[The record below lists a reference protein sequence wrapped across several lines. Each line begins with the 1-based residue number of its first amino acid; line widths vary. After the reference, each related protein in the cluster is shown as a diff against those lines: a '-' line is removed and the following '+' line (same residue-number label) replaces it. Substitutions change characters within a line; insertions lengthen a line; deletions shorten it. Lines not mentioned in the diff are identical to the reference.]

1 MDEMEASTVLRP
13 HKTVAH
19 MGEKWVGSAVSTE
32 QGEMITVDATV
43 NTNTNFSQKLFREHL
58 ICDGS
63 SSYTG
68 VGNKSRWQIEEKFA
82 TFIKYFIL
90 HTHPENSILIFGNC
104 SWHISCEVLDIRKMG
119 AIVAN
124 YPKWCRN
131 LPRLWGI
138 LQHMHSFWKIEI
150 VIYHIRLLPCFYE
163 I

>member
-1 MDEMEASTVLRP
+1 
-13 HKTVAH
+13 
-19 MGEKWVGSAVSTE
+19 
-32 QGEMITVDATV
+32 MITVDATV

-104 SWHISCEVLDIRKMG
+104 S
-119 AIVAN
+119 
-124 YPKWCRN
+124 
-131 LPRLWGI
+131 
-138 LQHMHSFWKIEI
+138 
-150 VIYHIRLLPCFYE
+150 
-163 I
+163 